1 MLLQGLCSSPL
12 FPRHALAR
20 SPTDPA
26 PLPTISHFPVSALN
40 KAHSW
45 NLGHRHIRNMTS
57 VNPRL
62 SHDITSRFC
71 NLQMK
76 PLELMDSMSVSF
88 SPVLG
93 KGLQACTAGGQP
105 FQNCCG

>member
-1 MLLQGLCSSPL
+1 M
-12 FPRHALAR
+12 
-20 SPTDPA
+20 
-26 PLPTISHFPVSALN
+26 
-40 KAHSW
+40 
-45 NLGHRHIRNMTS
+45 
-57 VNPRL
+57 NPRL